1 MEVVA
6 QMFEAEEGMLYE
18 VEQKMKSEP
27 YLWMQTLS
35 SCVKGKYSPYCE
47 VSILAESLVT
57 NLFM

>member
-6 QMFEAEEGMLYE
+6 QMFEAEEGILCE

-35 SCVKGKYSPYCE
+35 PCTKGKYSPYCE
-47 VSILAESLVT
+47 VPILGEPLVII
-57 NLFM
+57 